1 MKLTVPALM
10 TAVLIASPA
19 AFAQGVSNQSPGQRM
34 QSQTKQ
40 HEGYPGA
47 SYYAPGQQKKNPKAK
62 HTQRGSRVRL
72 DMLQDTRLPVRVPTT
87 RQNRDKFLYLF
98 CGRVAFREAAFF
110 H

>member
-1 MKLTVPALM
+1 MKVTVPALM

-62 HTQRGSRVRL
+62 PYAKGQPGASGYAPGHSTTGSGTY
-72 DMLQDTRLPVRVPTT
+72 DTPKSR
-87 RQNRDKFLYLF
+87 
-98 CGRVAFREAAFF
+98 
-110 H
+110 